1 MLTKRNDG
9 DLPVPF
15 ETGEGLAEEHVTRA
29 RALKLLGAM
38 GATGA
43 FALFTG
49 GTAEAGERD
58 RRRRRRRR
66 RRRIRQRRNN
76 ITTNTDN
83 STIDFGDN
91 LVDANLPVT
100 RTVEVTNNGDVPV
113 TVRPVVGDGF
123 TLLDADGNEI
133 ANGDTIRIPAND
145 TVELDVVLT
154 ELVDSGTLKLVDV
167 RDGVVLETVDLVA
180 DLL

>member
-1 MLTKRNDG
+1 MTKRNDG

-15 ETGEGLAEEHVTRA
+15 EQGEGLAETPVSRA
-29 RALKLLGAM
+29 RAIKLLGAM

-66 RRRIRQRRNN
+66 RRARLRRQRNV
-76 ITTNTDN
+76 TTNTEN
-83 STIDFGDN
+83 STIDFGDVSV
-91 LVDANLPVT
+91 VDLPVT
-100 RTVEVTNNGDVPV
+100 RPVTVTNNGDVPV

-123 TLLDADGNEI
+123 TLVDADGNEI
-133 ANGDTIRIPAND
+133 ADGDTIRIPAKD
-145 TVELDVVLT
+145 SVQLDVVLT
-154 ELVDSGTLKLVDV
+154 ELVSSGTLELVDV
-167 RDGVVLETVDLVA
+167 RDGLVLETVDLVA
-180 DLL
+180 DVL